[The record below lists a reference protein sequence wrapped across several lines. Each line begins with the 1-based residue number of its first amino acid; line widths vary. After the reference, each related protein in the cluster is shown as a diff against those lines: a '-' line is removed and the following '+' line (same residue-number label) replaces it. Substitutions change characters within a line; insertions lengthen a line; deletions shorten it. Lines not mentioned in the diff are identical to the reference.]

1 MRLCVRL
8 VVLAALLATLAVGL
22 ISLRT
27 DTNQAGNRLHAL
39 FRQKRDLEKACCR
52 LELAIARLK
61 NQERLRERADD
72 LRIQEVDGPDDGS
85 GALPRGNGAA
95 WRPPLVNRNRPAP
108 PKSLSP

>member
-8 VVLAALLATLAVGL
+8 VALAVLLAALAVGL
-22 ISLRT
+22 ITLRT

-52 LELAIARLK
+52 LELAVARLK

-72 LRIQEVDGPDDGS
+72 LRILEADVPDDGS
-85 GALPRGNGAA
+85 GVLPRGNGAA
-95 WRPPLVNRNRPAP
+95 RRPPLVNRNRPSP
-108 PKSLSP
+108 P